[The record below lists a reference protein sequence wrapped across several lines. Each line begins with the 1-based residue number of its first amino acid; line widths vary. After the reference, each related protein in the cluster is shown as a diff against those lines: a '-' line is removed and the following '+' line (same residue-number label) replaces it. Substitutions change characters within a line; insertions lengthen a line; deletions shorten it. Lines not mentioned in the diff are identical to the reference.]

1 MALTADYLREVLDYN
16 PETGE
21 FRWKRHMSNRRGA
34 GQEAGCICSRSG
46 YRLIGIKGVVHK
58 ANRLAW
64 LYVHGEWPDRFV
76 DHING
81 KTGDDR
87 IANLRLA
94 THQENLCNRG
104 RQKNNRSGYKGVC
117 LHKPS
122 QKWHAR
128 INSKGRQHYLGIFN
142 TPEEA
147 HQAYS
152 LAAQQ
157 LHGDFAK
164 TK

>member
-16 PETGE
+16 SQTGE
-21 FRWKRHMSNRRGA
+21 FRWKKHMSNRRAKG
-34 GQEAGCICSRSG
+34 EIAGCLCPRNG
-46 YRLIGIKGVVHK
+46 YRLIGIKGVVYK

-64 LYVHGEWPDRFV
+64 LYVHGELPALFV

-104 RQKNNRSGYKGVC
+104 KQKNNTSGYKGV
-117 LHKPS
+117 HRH
-122 QKWHAR
+122 QGKWRAR
-128 INSKGRQHYLGIFN
+128 IAVNGRNISLGMYHN
-142 TPEEA
+142 PEEA
-147 HQAYS
+147 HRAYAT
-152 LAAQQ
+152 AAERY
-157 LHGDFAK
+157 HGDFARAK
-164 TK
+164 

>member
-104 RQKNNRSGYKGVC
+104 KPRNNTSGYKGV
-117 LHKPS
+117 HRH
-122 QKWHAR
+122 QGMWRAR
-128 INSKGRQHYLGIFN
+128 IAVNGRSISLGLYHN
-142 TPEEA
+142 PEEA
-147 HQAYS
+147 HRAYAI
-152 LAAQQ
+152 AAERY
-157 LHGDFAK
+157 HGDFARAK
-164 TK
+164 